1 MINPQL
7 PTVFLIVGMVFLFIS
22 VIGQAQLGFASINP
36 GCFGR
41 FLALIIGI
49 SSLILAVSL
58 SNFSSEI
65 LNAVR
70 IYITN
75 QIQQSTSLF
84 NG

>member
-7 PTVFLIVGMVFLFIS
+7 PTIFLIVGMVFLFIS

-41 FLALIIGI
+41 FLALIFGLT
-49 SSLILAVSL
+49 SLILAVSL
-58 SNFSSEI
+58 SNFSTEM
-65 LNAVR
+65 LDAVR

-75 QIQQSTSLF
+75 QIQQNTSLF